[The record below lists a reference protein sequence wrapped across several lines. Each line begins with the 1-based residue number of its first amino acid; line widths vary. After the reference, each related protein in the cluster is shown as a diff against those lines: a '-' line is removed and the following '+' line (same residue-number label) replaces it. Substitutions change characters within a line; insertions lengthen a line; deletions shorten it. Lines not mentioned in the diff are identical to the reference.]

1 MPASN
6 SAREKNIV
14 MESKIMIDIN
24 YASREPQIVIN
35 EKSSDDPRDKLVS
48 MFTGQAMPGVRDG
61 YCRIE
66 RYPSSDGTT
75 QIVITPLHPLDAIGH
90 IPIIAQFAKENATC
104 DTSSVANR
112 IQKIIGELTS
122 NSKNIINELASEI
135 KVPTLGEEL
144 NENLTT
150 K

>member
-1 MPASN
+1 
-6 SAREKNIV
+6 

-48 MFTGQAMPGVRDG
+48 MFTGHAMPGVRDG

-90 IPIIAQFAKENATC
+90 IPIIAQLAKENATC

-122 NSKNIINELASEI
+122 NSKNIIYELASEI
-135 KVPTLGEEL
+135 KVPTFGEEL

>member
-1 MPASN
+1 
-6 SAREKNIV
+6 

-35 EKSSDDPRDKLVS
+35 EKSSDDPRDKLVA

-66 RYPSSDGTT
+66 RYPNSDGST

-90 IPIIAQFAKENATC
+90 IPLIAQFAKENATC
-104 DTSSVANR
+104 DTSSVAHR
-112 IQKIIGELTS
+112 IQKMISELAS
-122 NSKNIINELASEI
+122 NSKKIVDELASDI

-144 NENLTT
+144 NEDL
-150 K
+150 KAK